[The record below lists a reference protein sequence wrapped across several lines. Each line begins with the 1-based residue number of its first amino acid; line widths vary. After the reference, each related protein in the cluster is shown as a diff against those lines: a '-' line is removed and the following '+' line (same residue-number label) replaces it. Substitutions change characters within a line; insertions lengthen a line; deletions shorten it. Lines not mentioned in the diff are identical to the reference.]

1 MNIQLN
7 NRKIL
12 FSLLAVIMC
21 FGITAYSYGAVT
33 VSIDPATQESPA
45 VDEELTININIAGG
59 EDIVGG
65 QATVN
70 YDNTALE
77 YVSAA
82 KGDYLPGD
90 PLAGTFFPVI
100 RPGDSNVTVGGTAIN
115 VGSASGDGT
124 FATVKFKVLEVK
136 ASSITL
142 SDVVLS
148 NADATAIEFT
158 TADGEITVPVVEEPT
173 TEEPTTEEPTTEE
186 PTTEEP
192 TTEEPTTEEPTTE
205 EPTTEEPTT
214 EEPTT
219 EEPTVEEPTT
229 EEPTT
234 EEPTVEEPTVEE
246 PTPPVVPDPQV
257 FKITLTNLTSG
268 EPGVGGQIFSPPIFA
283 AHPAGVKIYELG
295 QPATEALVLL
305 AEGGDTSVLAAEA
318 TAAGATPVMGDGFVL
333 PGTSVTVMVSANA
346 INSALSFATMLVS
359 TNDAFIGVTDVAL
372 YDEAGMPITTTLDLM
387 SYDAGSEQNT
397 ERASDIPGPIGVS
410 ADEDPEGSNARVPTE
425 GGVITPHAGIMG
437 VGEVK
442 ESFEWTEPTAT
453 LMIEPYVPE
462 PDPEPEPVIP
472 TYDVMLE
479 AGLNMISVPLMP
491 AEPYTA
497 KSLAELVGA
506 TVVIKLDPAL
516 QSFVGYVVVEDDD
529 GFGIE
534 GGQGYI
540 VNKLEAGMVSFAG
553 DAWANETP
561 ETMDDGAEMME
572 AAAAPTLATL
582 NNAWAFIV
590 SSELKEMHPGMSY
603 TVVAKNLRTGTV
615 ATEKVTSE
623 DGSVSAVWADLNRKS
638 VVEAGDKIEIS
649 LLDQEGTIV
658 SGPFQ
663 RTVQTSDIHKAYLT
677 VQLRVGDVRPQETI
691 LGQNFPNPF
700 NPETWIPYQLSKDS
714 NVSISIFN
722 VSGHNVRSIDL
733 GHKSVG
739 SYMQPSTAAYWD
751 GKNDAGEAVSSGI
764 YFYTLQ
770 TNNFSAT
777 RRMVILK

>member
-7 NRKIL
+7 NRCIL

-21 FGITAYSYGAVT
+21 FGITAYSYGAAT

-45 VDEELTININIAGG
+45 VGEELTININIAGG
-59 EDIVGG
+59 EGVAGG

-100 RPGDSNVTVGGTAIN
+100 KPGDSNVTVGGTSIGA
-115 VGSASGDGT
+115 GTASGDGT
-124 FATVKFKVLEVK
+124 LASVTFKVLEVK
-136 ASSITL
+136 ASAITL
-142 SDVVLS
+142 SGVVIS
-148 NADATAIEFT
+148 DAGANELEVI
-158 TADGEITVPVVEEPT
+158 TADGEITVLVVEEPT

-205 EPTTEEPTT
+205 EPTVADPTAPV
-214 EEPTT
+214 EDPTAPV
-219 EEPTVEEPTT
+219 EDPTH
-229 EEPTT
+229 
-234 EEPTVEEPTVEE
+234 
-246 PTPPVVPDPQV
+246 PVVPDPQV
-257 FKITLTNLTSG
+257 FKLTLTNLTSG

-283 AHPAGVKIYELG
+283 SHPAGARIYTVGE
-295 QPATEALVLL
+295 PASQALVLL
-305 AEGGDTSVLAAEA
+305 AEGGDTSGLAAIA
-318 TAAGATPVMGDGFVL
+318 AAAGATPVMGDGLVL
-333 PGTSVTVMVSANA
+333 PGTSVTVMVSADA

-397 ERASDIPGPIGVS
+397 ERASDIPGPVGVS

-437 VGEVK
+437 VGQVAA
-442 ESFEWTEPTAT
+442 SFGWTEPTAT

-462 PDPEPEPVIP
+462 PEPEPEPVLP

-491 AEPYTA
+491 TEPYTA

-506 TVVIKLDPAL
+506 TVVIKLDPAS
-516 QSFVGYVVVEDDD
+516 QSFVGYVVVEEDD

-540 VNKLEAGMVSFAG
+540 VNTLEGGMVTFSG
-553 DAWANETP
+553 NAWTNETP
-561 ETMDDGAEMME
+561 EAMDDGVEEME
-572 AAAAPTLATL
+572 AAAAPTISILK
-582 NNAWAFIV
+582 NAWAFVV
-590 SSELKEMHPGMSY
+590 SSELKDMHPGMSY
-603 TVVAKNLRTGTV
+603 TVVAKNLRTGTI
-615 ATEKVTSE
+615 ATEKVTGE

-649 LLDQEGTIV
+649 LLNQENTIV

-733 GHKSVG
+733 GHQSVG
-739 SYMQPSTAAYWD
+739 SYIQPSTAAYWD